1 MYETYGCCFYK
12 ELYDYLKDIID
23 PNNIQE
29 ERFKT
34 LSHLRSSFKKTIF
47 NPDNIKNKQTNT
59 IKDVPKLDDLLNV
72 LKEYC
77 NVHIYYSNKSNITKI
92 DNNKDIT
99 VSLYKENDNK
109 YGIFLKSDQE
119 LPGMGPGLQEEIIK
133 KLKFDIPSTPTISSR
148 KRIGQEIENIQIEA
162 GTGDPEINISPLQIF
177 RYYKDYYIDKKK
189 LIEGK
194 VMDTLEE
201 LNIRL
206 NTKKTLI
213 DTLKE
218 SKQLQAITN
227 EKLIEKIE
235 EKLENILPDLDQPR
249 AKRSKLRY
257 QKISKRTYKKSRGR
271 KIKRYPK
278 NK

>member
-1 MYETYGCCFYK
+1 
-12 ELYDYLKDIID
+12 
-23 PNNIQE
+23 
-29 ERFKT
+29 
-34 LSHLRSSFKKTIF
+34 
-47 NPDNIKNKQTNT
+47 
-59 IKDVPKLDDLLNV
+59 
-72 LKEYC
+72 
-77 NVHIYYSNKSNITKI
+77 
-92 DNNKDIT
+92 
-99 VSLYKENDNK
+99 
-109 YGIFLKSDQE
+109 
-119 LPGMGPGLQEEIIK
+119 MGPGLQEEIIK
-133 KLKFDIPSTPTISSR
+133 KLKFDIPLTPIISSK

-218 SKQLQAITN
+218 SNKLKAITN

-235 EKLENILPDLDQPR
+235 EKLKKILPDLNEPR
-249 AKRSKLRY
+249 AKRSRTNLN
-257 QKISKRTYKKSRGR
+257 QKISKRKKYKKSRGR

-278 NK
+278 TK